1 MIGHIV
7 HSNRSQTVSIESK
20 CGDPDGEENQIDPEL
35 LGMLARVFT
44 SIRTVLVRDEQNSLT
59 GILLADQLRYLT
71 NLRFGLVFGVSYE
84 ALAVERVETDR
95 RILRSD
101 SRAFE
106 VGIVDVP
113 DTPRIIER
121 PWL

>member
-1 MIGHIV
+1 FSHQISAELTRRVIRSKTSRTRRLNSISFSTMIGHIV

-71 NLRFGLVFGVSYE
+71 NLRF
-84 ALAVERVETDR
+84 
-95 RILRSD
+95 
-101 SRAFE
+101 
-106 VGIVDVP
+106 
-113 DTPRIIER
+113 
-121 PWL
+121 